1 MKKVLFYT
9 GLMPMMALVAVYLY
23 VGIYVLTYGEMCCN
37 PELMNERLFQFIT
50 YGFIGAMAV
59 ALVGTLLFLVDCFTQ
74 WQLFGSKNKRW
85 IVAGVLL
92 LFFAVV
98 WLDPGMCLTWFA
110 D

>member
-23 VGIYVLTYGEMCCN
+23 VGIYVLTYGEMCCK
-37 PELMNERLFQFIT
+37 PELMNELLFQFIT
-50 YGFIGAMAV
+50 YGFIGAMV

-74 WQLFGSKNKRW
+74 WQLFGSKNKLW
-85 IVAGVLL
+85 IVAGAIL
-92 LFFAVV
+92 LFLAMV

>member
-50 YGFIGAMAV
+50 YGFIGAMVV
-59 ALVGTLLFLVDCFTQ
+59 ALVGILLFLVDCFTQ